1 MVTTKDDSALAEESL
16 SEKRSPGW
24 MQVFRKIRGKEL
36 RMTTSLTET
45 YLGYKSGL
53 QSWTDMIYINL
64 YSQALG

>member
-16 SEKRSPGW
+16 SEMHSPGW
-24 MQVFRKIRGKEL
+24 MQVFRKIHGKEL

-45 YLGYKSGL
+45 YLGYKPEL